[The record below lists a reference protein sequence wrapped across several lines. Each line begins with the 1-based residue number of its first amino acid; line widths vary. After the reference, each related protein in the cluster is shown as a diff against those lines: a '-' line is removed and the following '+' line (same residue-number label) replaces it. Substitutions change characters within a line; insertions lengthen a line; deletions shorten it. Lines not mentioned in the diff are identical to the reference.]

1 MFKKLSTSFNLVKV
15 SFKYIKRDGELLVY
29 SIFSLLASMAILATF
44 IWIDIYFLGFIDSL
58 SNPEISESAAEM
70 YMIAYTFVYY
80 LVFSFITFFFNTAI
94 ITSVQRR
101 NNGEDNKLWDGLRDA
116 MKNIK
121 SIFIWS
127 LINAT
132 VSTILKL
139 IQRKFWEDSL
149 VGGIIVGLI
158 GWAWNILTFFSFPLM
173 IINKVWVKDAIKE
186 SGSLFKKT
194 WWERAIIHVWVG
206 LMFFFMFLL
215 LFVIWFGILFSGFV
229 MTGIILLVVGTVFL
243 MILAS
248 TTDTIIKTILLY
260 YAQNGV
266 LPAGLENEESIINL
280 AGEKL

>member
-1 MFKKLSTSFNLVKV
+1 MFKKLSTSYNLVKV

-44 IWIDIYFLGFIDSL
+44 IWVDIYFLGFIDSL
-58 SNPEISESAAEM
+58 NNPEMSESVSEA
-70 YMIAYTFVYY
+70 YMIAYTFIYY

-101 NNGEDNKLWDGLRDA
+101 NNGEDNQLWDGLRDA

-139 IQRKFWEDSL
+139 LQKKFWENSI
-149 VGGIIVGLI
+149 VWSIIVWLV

-215 LFVIWFGILFSGFV
+215 LFIIWSAILFSGFIL
-229 MTGIILLVVGTVFL
+229 TGIILLVVGTVFL

-260 YAQNGV
+260 YAQNWA